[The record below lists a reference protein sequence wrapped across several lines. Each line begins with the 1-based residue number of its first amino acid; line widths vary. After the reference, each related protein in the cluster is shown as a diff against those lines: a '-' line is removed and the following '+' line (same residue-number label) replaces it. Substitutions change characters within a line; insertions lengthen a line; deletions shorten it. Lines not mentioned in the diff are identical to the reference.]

1 MLSFSAFSP
10 GSHASLDLMGAFL
23 TRGRMPETLDIQKV
37 ISTSTSNVS
46 LDDLTKKGFKQVKV
60 LNQAIITRLISE
72 AVDRVL
78 FERSKEI
85 GKEEREKVIKEAQ
98 GQFETLAKKRLEK
111 ERTRIDELEHVNQ
124 LLTTELESLK
134 RRLSHAAE
142 SEGELSRNAA
152 EANSLR
158 ERLLESE
165 KRMAQLEGQLA
176 AKNEEIQR
184 VAAQAGGGDLAT
196 EKILAAIN
204 DRLQKVTQP
213 AEVSQ
218 IMLSLDGLSRR
229 LSNLSSLSGTS
240 SLAES
245 ESMKDFSIES
255 LFAKDSGEAIE
266 SNVSKVKVKQ
276 AKAGDVKGALA
287 KLKKMQKGGE
297 DGE

>member
-1 MLSFSAFSP
+1 
-10 GSHASLDLMGAFL
+10 
-23 TRGRMPETLDIQKV
+23 MPETLDIQKV
-37 ISTSTSNVS
+37 ISTSTSSVS

-60 LNQAIITRLISE
+60 LNQVVIIRLIGE
-72 AVDRVL
+72 AVDKVL

-85 GKEEREKVIKEAQ
+85 SKDEREKVIKEAR
-98 GQFETLAKKRLEK
+98 GQFERMAKERLEK
-111 ERTRIDELEHVNQ
+111 ERSKIDELEHVNQ
-124 LLTTELESLK
+124 LLTVELEALK
-134 RRLSHAAE
+134 KRMSDAVETQGDLSKQ
-142 SEGELSRNAA
+142 AA
-152 EANSLR
+152 EANLFR

-184 VAAQAGGGDLAT
+184 VATQATGSSDLAT

-229 LSNLSSLSGTS
+229 LSNLSNISGGSGSRYSGGGDGGIKEFT
-240 SLAES
+240 
-245 ESMKDFSIES
+245 IEN
-255 LFAKDSGEAIE
+255 LFAKEGPEAIE

>member
-1 MLSFSAFSP
+1 M
-10 GSHASLDLMGAFL
+10 
-23 TRGRMPETLDIQKV
+23 TETVDIQKV

-46 LDDLTKKGFKQVKV
+46 LDDLTKKGFKRVKV
-60 LNQAIITRLISE
+60 LNQAIITRLIGE

-111 ERTRIDELEHVNQ
+111 ERTRIEDLEHSNQ
-124 LLTTELESLK
+124 LLTAELESLK
-134 RRLSHAAE
+134 KRLSDTAE
-142 SEGELSRNAA
+142 SHGELSRHAA

-158 ERLLESE
+158 ERLVESE

-184 VAAQAGGGDLAT
+184 TAAQGGGGDLAT

-229 LSNLSSLSGTS
+229 LSNLSSLSGSSS
-240 SLAES
+240 SLADS
-245 ESMKDFSIES
+245 DAMRDFSVEN
-255 LFAKDSGEAIE
+255 LFAKDTGEAIE

-287 KLKKMQKGGE
+287 KLKKLQKGGE

>member
-10 GSHASLDLMGAFL
+10 GSHASLGLMGAFL

-98 GQFETLAKKRLEK
+98 GQFEMLAKKRLEK

-165 KRMAQLEGQLA
+165 KRMAQLEGELA

-218 IMLSLDGLSRR
+218 
-229 LSNLSSLSGTS
+229 
-240 SLAES
+240 
-245 ESMKDFSIES
+245 
-255 LFAKDSGEAIE
+255 
-266 SNVSKVKVKQ
+266 
-276 AKAGDVKGALA
+276 
-287 KLKKMQKGGE
+287 
-297 DGE
+297 